1 MQIPLSQA
9 HKYLPTISR
18 SKTYADEAAG
28 VLTATKD
35 PSHGNKK
42 MVSLAELERVYG
54 KIKNPEDKQNS
65 TESHENDNPSG
76 HLVTEFYEQR
86 IQDLQSQ
93 LDKAEHRETQ
103 LIEERGE
110 LLGLLKAEKEEKKEI
125 RALMPPPGKE
135 SVEKPE
141 QAETKPRGWLQRL
154 MGA

>member
-18 SKTYADEAAG
+18 SKTYADEASG

-54 KIKNPEDKQNS
+54 KIKNPEDKQDN
-65 TESHENDNPSG
+65 TETNGTDSNG
-76 HLVTEFYEQR
+76 HLFVQFLEER
-86 IQDLQSQ
+86 IQDLQTQ
-93 LDKAEHRETQ
+93 LEKAEHRETQ

-110 LLGLLKAEKEEKKEI
+110 LLDLLKAEKAEKKDL
-125 RALMPPPGKE
+125 RALM
-135 SVEKPE
+135 S
-141 QAETKPRGWLQRL
+141 PRQRTRHQRICPNNA
-154 MGA
+154 MDTGTGYRG